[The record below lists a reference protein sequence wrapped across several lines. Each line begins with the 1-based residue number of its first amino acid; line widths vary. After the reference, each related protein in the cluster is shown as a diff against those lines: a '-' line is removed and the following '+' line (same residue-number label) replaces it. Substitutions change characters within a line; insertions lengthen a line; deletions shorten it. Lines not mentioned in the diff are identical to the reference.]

1 MFWGSGSAPGFL
13 SVLGYVLFAAG
24 SILLWYNR
32 LEVPMWMNDEIGAI
46 RRSLIRHAVV
56 GGPGGLREKTR
67 FKPTPSGFL
76 RRLGR
81 LPRRR
86 INRGAILL
94 TVGLFLYLSGS
105 ARLAKTGAQRL
116 SSGQSRFR
124 FAILDS

>member
-1 MFWGSGSAPGFL
+1 MFWGSGSALGFL

-32 LEVPMWMNDEIGAI
+32 LEVPKWMNDEIGAI
-46 RRSLIRHAVV
+46 RRSLIRHAVM
-56 GGPGGLREKTR
+56 GGPGGLREETR
-67 FKPTPSGFL
+67 FKLTPSGFL

-94 TVGLFLYLSGS
+94 TVGLFL
-105 ARLAKTGAQRL
+105 
-116 SSGQSRFR
+116 F
-124 FAILDS
+124 FLDLLV

>member
-1 MFWGSGSAPGFL
+1 MFWGSGSALGFL

-32 LEVPMWMNDEIGAI
+32 LEVPTWMNDEIGAI

-56 GGPGGLREKTR
+56 GGPGGLREESR
-67 FKPTPSGFL
+67 FKLTPSGFL

-81 LPRRR
+81 LPRHR

-94 TVGLFLYLSGS
+94 TVGLFL
-105 ARLAKTGAQRL
+105 
-116 SSGQSRFR
+116 F
-124 FAILDS
+124 FLDLLV